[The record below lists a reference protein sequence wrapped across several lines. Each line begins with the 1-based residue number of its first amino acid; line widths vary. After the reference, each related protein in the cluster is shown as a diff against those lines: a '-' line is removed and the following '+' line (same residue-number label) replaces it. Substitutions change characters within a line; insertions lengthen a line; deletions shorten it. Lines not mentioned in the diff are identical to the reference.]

1 MMILDRLPHGKA
13 PREADFD
20 FLNLMALDLDGRLR
34 SVTMPKSY
42 VSEKIFK
49 EGIGFDASNYGYA
62 KVTDSDMLIVPDPDT
77 AFIEQ
82 REEFRILHMM
92 GDVFLS
98 DGGLFEQYP
107 RNVARKTLNF
117 LRDQKMADGM
127 KALVELEFNVFDAVE
142 YSSSGTSVFYSVGS
156 AEGLGE
162 GFSARPRFGAH
173 GGYHRFTPEDRCMEF
188 RNRAVSLLEKIGFPV
203 KYHHHEV
210 GASQLEIELEFMDML
225 KAADAVCLAKW
236 IVRSVADQMNL
247 KATFMPKA
255 LYGMPGNGMH
265 VHQFLEKDG
274 HSLFVGEELYGL
286 SKTGLSYIAGLLE
299 HSLTGSLLAFT
310 NPSTNSYRRLI
321 PGYEAP
327 IGATFAKA
335 SRNAAVRIPGYLK
348 KGEARMEYRTG
359 DATANAHYMLS
370 AMALAGCD
378 GIRRQ
383 ADPVALGFNSAGENA
398 DSKIFPLD
406 LRRVMDGLEKD
417 HAYLEPAFPPKL
429 LELWNKHKRSEADYI
444 YNVPTAQE
452 YELYF

>member
-1 MMILDRLPHGKA
+1 MILDRLPRGKA
-13 PREADFD
+13 PCEADFD
-20 FLNLMALDLDGRLR
+20 FLNLMALDLNGELR

-62 KVTDSDMLIVPDPDT
+62 KVTDSDMLIVPDPSV

-82 REEFRILHMM
+82 REGGRILHVM

-98 DGGLFEQYP
+98 DGTFFEQYP
-107 RNVARKTLNF
+107 RNVARNALNF
-117 LRDQKMADGM
+117 LRGQKMADGM

-142 YSSSGTSVFYSVGS
+142 YSADDTRVFYSVGS

-162 GFSARPRFGAH
+162 GFASRPRFGAH
-173 GGYHRFTPEDRCMEF
+173 GGYHRFTPEDRYMDL
-188 RNRAVSLLEKIGFPV
+188 RNHAVSLLEKIGFPV

-236 IVRSVADQMNL
+236 IIRSVAGQMGL

-265 VHQFLEKDG
+265 VHQFLEQDG
-274 HSLFVGEELYGL
+274 RSLFVGEGLYGL
-286 SKTGLSYIAGLLE
+286 SKAGLSYIAGLLE

-348 KGEARMEYRTG
+348 KSETRMEYRTG
-359 DATANAHYMLS
+359 DATANAYYMLS
-370 AMALAGCD
+370 AMVLAGCD
-378 GIRRQ
+378 GILRQ
-383 ADPVALGFNSAGENA
+383 ADPVALGFNSADGNV
-398 DSKIFPLD
+398 SKVFPLN
-406 LRRVMDGLEKD
+406 LHRVLDGLEKD
-417 HAYLEPAFPPKL
+417 HEYLKPAFPSKL
-429 LELWNKHKRSEADYI
+429 LELWNKHKRSEASYV
-444 YNVPTAQE
+444 YNAPTAQE